1 MKYNSISK
9 AIGSLG
15 TVKGVQ
21 SITTCH
27 FQNDPCAFLDV
38 SNLCCEM
45 GTIRVNGLLPLRF
58 HEIAHGTSW
67 TFPPSSSRMAVP
79 RALQTSVINCI
90 PQCPWPMSSPL
101 LSRGLLAN
109 RRPTDREEQRLRRAL
124 EEDVQQAEILRY
136 RQISH
141 EGECQSLAA
150 EVECLFR
157 CVDALRQR
165 TKSTSSLLTCFVQ
178 LQESTSLH
186 ILVHRGTGVI
196 LRPHYPDLGIGVDK
210 YEMIEDC
217 ALGFLSSVQ
226 EDLTY
231 QEECLRKLE
240 PLLHEKQTELEIAR
254 DEAKRCAARLQDME
268 DSIQER
274 KLGVLN
280 PIRWVPV
287 EILSSIFLEVYHAE
301 LRDVQ
306 AKALESDQHWVL
318 RTPFVLSSVCQL
330 WRDTVEGLG
339 PALWHTFTAPTGN
352 SPPELSYWNH
362 CKERSKRVP
371 LNITAWPTSL
381 TFLRDLPAERLHQL
395 HLYFDGFFS
404 VPSPLRLTMT
414 HMRRSQDATHFLSSR
429 VLANTRE
436 LTCQHFLPTLSE
448 PQVSLTSLSLI
459 LPSGQVPDL
468 PTLLRNLPNVQH
480 IALRMEAYRLP
491 GVVPGILYS
500 HNALTS
506 LELSPLTFDYM
517 NRCLQHVR
525 FPNLCSLS
533 ITHIPSDFSQ
543 ATYRHLIDQE
553 NIKRVSRV
561 TLCGAAGVHPSEDTK
576 VGEKEGEE
584 EPDENEIHSFL
595 RAFTWLYDL
604 EFRGS
609 AVRIGLE
616 ALKLDLS
623 LVEALGL
630 DPIPLSELVIRDSG
644 VRKQVVEEYESRRD
658 ILAAAIDGD
667 GECVPLRTVFHNCW
681 NIPG

>member
-1 MKYNSISK
+1 
-9 AIGSLG
+9 
-15 TVKGVQ
+15 
-21 SITTCH
+21 
-27 FQNDPCAFLDV
+27 
-38 SNLCCEM
+38 
-45 GTIRVNGLLPLRF
+45 
-58 HEIAHGTSW
+58 
-67 TFPPSSSRMAVP
+67 
-79 RALQTSVINCI
+79 
-90 PQCPWPMSSPL
+90 MSSPL

-124 EEDVQQAEILRY
+124 EEDVQQAEVLRD
-136 RQISH
+136 RQIIH

-165 TKSTSSLLTCFVQ
+165 MKSTSSLLTCFVQ
-178 LQESTSLH
+178 LQDCASLH

-196 LRPHYPDLGIGVDK
+196 LRLQYPDLGVGVDK
-210 YEMIEDC
+210 YETIEDC

-231 QEECLRKLE
+231 QEGCLRELE
-240 PLLHEKQTELEIAR
+240 PLLYEKRTELEIAR
-254 DEAKRCAARLQDME
+254 EEAKRCAARLRDME

-274 KLGVLN
+274 RLGVLN

-287 EILSSIFLEVYHAE
+287 EVLNFIFLEVYNAE
-301 LRDVQ
+301 VQDVQ
-306 AKALESDQHWVL
+306 AKALESDQHRVL

-339 PALWHTFTAPTGN
+339 PALWHTFTAPAGN
-352 SPPELSYWNH
+352 SPAELNYWNR
-362 CKERSKRVP
+362 CKEMSKQVP

-381 TFLRDLPAERLHQL
+381 TFLRDLPAERLDHL

-429 VLANTRE
+429 LLANTQE

-448 PQVSLTSLSLI
+448 PQMSLTYLSLI
-459 LPSGQVPDL
+459 LPSGQIPDL
-468 PTLLRNLPNVQH
+468 PTLLRNLPNLHH

-500 HNALTS
+500 HIALAS
-506 LELSPLTFDYM
+506 LELSPMTFDYM
-517 NRCLQHVR
+517 IRCLQHVR

-543 ATYRHLIDQE
+543 ATYGLLVDQE
-553 NIKRVSRV
+553 SITRVSRV
-561 TLCGAAGVHPSEDTK
+561 TLCGAAGVHPGEDTK
-576 VGEKEGEE
+576 VGENGDEE

-595 RAFTWLYDL
+595 RAFTWLYGL
-604 EFRGS
+604 ELRGS

-623 LVEALGL
+623 LVDALGL

-644 VRKQVVEEYESRRD
+644 VGKQVVEEYESKRG
-658 ILAAAIDGD
+658 ILAAAMDDG
-667 GECVPLRTVFHNCW
+667 GECVPLRIVYHNCW